1 MSTIQYNLSETEFL
15 VFKTFND
22 HFEIYSGHEGT
33 TEKTKIANFVNG
45 GKWVF
50 DDYNQ
55 RKLFFF
61 LFSIYKNKF
70 YHAIK
75 FYNKT
80 AIERPKTYVFTCAK
94 RRFNIKITR
103 LRNKMFD
110 SIYNTFYGK

>member
-1 MSTIQYNLSETEFL
+1 MSTTQYSLSDTEFL
-15 VFKTFND
+15 VFKTFKD
-22 HFEIYSGHEGT
+22 HLEIFSGHDGSADR
-33 TEKTKIANFVNG
+33 TKIANFVN

-61 LFSIYKNKF
+61 LFSIYKKKF

-75 FYNKT
+75 FYNHSL
-80 AIERPKTYVFTCAK
+80 IERPKTYVFTCAK
-94 RRFNIKITR
+94 RRISIKITK

-110 SIYNTFYGK
+110 SIYNTFYGR